1 MFFEG
6 DDIVDGVRDY
16 LLSVS
21 VAAML
26 CGIAS
31 RFLGKKGSAAI
42 TRVLLGVFLTVTV
55 LLPLGKLDAS
65 MFERWELDFSADAQA
80 AIDEGKSEAQNR
92 LADIIKEQ
100 TRAYILHRAELLGAD
115 VAVSV
120 EVSDEALPQPVSVR
134 IRGTLSTQQK
144 QNLRT
149 ILAEELGIA
158 KENQQWT

>member
-1 MFFEG
+1 MGTLRE
-6 DDIVDGVRDY
+6 Y

-55 LLPLGKLDAS
+55 LLPLGKLDMS
-65 MFERWELDFSADAQA
+65 ILDQWQLDFSADAQA
-80 AIDEGKSEAQNR
+80 AIAEGKSEAQNR

-100 TRAYILHRAELLGAD
+100 TRSYILQRAEQLGAD
-115 VAVSV
+115 ITVSV
-120 EVSDEALPQPVSVR
+120 ELSDQTLPQPVSVR
-134 IRGTLSTQQK
+134 IRGTLSAQQK
-144 QNLRT
+144 QSLCT
-149 ILAEELGIA
+149 IITQELGIA